1 MEFLRQNVPSSFF
14 LTLASFSLIV
24 GGDYDPEFAETAG
37 LPADSQR
44 GEGRPSDVE
53 GRDGSSSPTAGVFW
67 EPAFTLSADR
77 RRSR

>member
-37 LPADSQR
+37 FPAESGK
-44 GEGRPSDVE
+44 GEGRRSDGE
-53 GRDGSSSPTAGVFW
+53 GRDGSSSPTAGIFW
-67 EPAFTLSADR
+67 EPAFTISTDG
-77 RRSR
+77 RRSI